1 MFSRSKSS
9 PDIIFGNPLIKAP
22 PDAVCARALA
32 GLLLRELRLLLL
44 GVGVREGVLDPP
56 EYDPF
61 DNRSSLVVF
70 DCKRSALLFLLELKG
85 TLLWT
90 CGEGV

>member
-32 GLLLRELRLLLL
+32 GLLLL